1 MKTFKIKSSYD
12 GLMLYGLI
20 EEPKK
25 KPVGIVQISHGMA
38 ENKERYKDF
47 MKFLSNHGYIAVIH
61 DHRGHG
67 KSVAKED
74 EFGYF
79 NKSKDALKNE
89 LYEVTKFIKKKYPNL
104 KITLFSHSMGSL
116 VARMYIQD
124 YDDMIDKLILCG
136 APTYNPF
143 SLLGS
148 MLAKISGKIL
158 GEKYRSKFI
167 NDLVFKNH
175 NKRYNIPNSWSCSD
189 EKVVSQYNSSKYCGF
204 IFTID
209 GFKML
214 FYMMR
219 TVFTKHMYKVK
230 NADIPIFLIGGANDP
245 VIGGEKKF
253 NHLCKFLK
261 VV

>member
-1 MKTFKIKSSYD
+1 MFIKETKKWSLLLHNYTRGETFKIKSSYD
-12 GLMLYGLI
+12 GLMLYCLI

-38 ENKERYKDF
+38 ENKERYKNF

-61 DHRGHG
+61 DYRGHE

-89 LYEVTKFIKKKYPNL
+89 LYEVIKFIKKKYPNL

-136 APTYNPF
+136 ALTYNPF

-148 MLAKISGKIL
+148 FIL
-158 GEKYRSKFI
+158 
-167 NDLVFKNH
+167 
-175 NKRYNIPNSWSCSD
+175 
-189 EKVVSQYNSSKYCGF
+189 
-204 IFTID
+204 T
-209 GFKML
+209 
-214 FYMMR
+214 
-219 TVFTKHMYKVK
+219 
-230 NADIPIFLIGGANDP
+230 
-245 VIGGEKKF
+245 
-253 NHLCKFLK
+253 
-261 VV
+261 

>member
-1 MKTFKIKSSYD
+1 MFIKETKKWSLLLHNYTRGETFKIKSSYD

-47 MKFLSNHGYIAVIH
+47 MKFFSNHGYIVVIH
-61 DHRGHG
+61 DYRGHG

-89 LYEVTKFIKKKYPNL
+89 LYEVIKFIKKKYPNL

-136 APTYNPF
+136 ALTYNPF

-148 MLAKISGKIL
+148 FIL
-158 GEKYRSKFI
+158 
-167 NDLVFKNH
+167 
-175 NKRYNIPNSWSCSD
+175 
-189 EKVVSQYNSSKYCGF
+189 
-204 IFTID
+204 T
-209 GFKML
+209 
-214 FYMMR
+214 
-219 TVFTKHMYKVK
+219 
-230 NADIPIFLIGGANDP
+230 
-245 VIGGEKKF
+245 
-253 NHLCKFLK
+253 
-261 VV
+261 